1 MNTHMIHKS
10 ASVNRT
16 PELGGGVQISGNEIP
31 ALQDSRAET
40 ALGTNYCLRAC
51 ICIRV

>member
-10 ASVNRT
+10 ASVNST
-16 PELGGGVQISGNEIP
+16 PELGGVQISGNEIP

-40 ALGTNYCLRAC
+40 VLGTNYCLRAC
-51 ICIRV
+51 ICIHV